1 MLLFP
6 PKELKKLA
14 ALLKPD
20 HTLRLAIILVRTLPH
35 PNNACANTNCE
46 TRPQTLTHNTTKA
59 PLLFQTV
66 MQNLNTRTT
75 GNRRGTGQR
84 SSRTNLT
91 VDNNRLA
98 NALLRHSAF
107 QFGAN
112 RHRKHTEITS
122 IPRYRLFLACKPI
135 QNPYRGSNFRSCRP
149 KPTELTLSSMAIRG
163 QHNPRHTRW
172 RHV

>member
-1 MLLFP
+1 M
-6 PKELKKLA
+6 
-14 ALLKPD
+14 
-20 HTLRLAIILVRTLPH
+20 
-35 PNNACANTNCE
+35 
-46 TRPQTLTHNTTKA
+46 HNTRKA

-91 VDNNRLA
+91 VDNNLLA

-149 KPTELTLSSMAIRG
+149 KPTELTLFMVPQSEAYQMASGWRQG
-163 QHNPRHTRW
+163 W
-172 RHV
+172 RHVRSTPAHTDRKKPDSKEAG